1 MKPAETIRSLDEL
14 MQSSGWATILE
25 GITAE
30 RERAV
35 RLLADPKTS
44 VDAKAEHDF
53 LRGVIYAADRM
64 IEMPSVLKQKVES
77 MDKINSAPK
86 VRRTNGAGNHA
97 IN

>member
-25 GITAE
+25 GVSAE

-77 MDKINSAPK
+77 MDKINTAPK

>member
-1 MKPAETIRSLDEL
+1 M
-14 MQSSGWATILE
+14 
-25 GITAE
+25 
-30 RERAV
+30 ERAV

-53 LRGVIYAADRM
+53 LRGVIYAADHM

-86 VRRTNGAGNHA
+86 IRRANGAEITQSTRNPKW
-97 IN
+97 INKTSCKPQWRAASASTRSRCSSR